1 MKKALIIIILILG
14 VILFNGVIA
23 NDFDGFNISDLDF
36 NPQYIFDNPNSQEP
50 KVNFYINNEYR
61 ALDYSITWNYK
72 NYFGKYIEN
81 KSSFSKNSQNP
92 ILTKNDELSLLC
104 DLDFDEV
111 NYNIYKED
119 TLISSGD
126 TFEDAVD
133 EILEEGNY
141 QVEIEGLWEE
151 KDDNDYHG
159 SITST
164 AILDFDLEPIVSL
177 NSENIP
183 PGNVLFIYVDNV
195 EDNENI
201 EIETNA
207 PVGSIS
213 KGISGSRHTFILPMD
228 IWAQEGKYNIN
239 LEVSS
244 NDDSDI
250 TTIEKSF
257 NIVSKDFPTQYLY
270 ISQEISD
277 TTRNDEAYEEFGEY
291 VQKVRSNISTI
302 KLWSGKFEIP
312 VKEDYVLTTDYGEIR
327 YVNDEI
333 TSSRHS
339 GLDLAAP
346 EGTPVYSCNSGEIVL
361 AKNMILTGNTI
372 VIDHGLGLFTS
383 YYHLSSMD
391 VEEGKFVEKG
401 DFVGEIGSTGFS
413 TGPHLHWSISV
424 LNTYVN
430 THQFIEEDVE

>member
-14 VILFNGVIA
+14 ALLLNIVVA
-23 NDFDGFNISDLDF
+23 NDFDGFSLSDLDF
-36 NPQYIFDNPNSQEP
+36 NPQYIFDNPNIQEP
-50 KVNFYINNEYR
+50 KVNFYLNNEYR
-61 ALDYSITWNYK
+61 ALDYNINWNYK
-72 NYFGKYIEN
+72 DYFGKYIEN
-81 KSSFSKNSQNP
+81 KSDFSQNSQDP
-92 ILTKNDELSLLC
+92 ILTKNDELSLYC
-104 DLDFDEV
+104 DLDFDKT
-111 NYNIYKED
+111 NFRIYQED

-126 TFEDAVD
+126 TFD
-133 EILEEGNY
+133 EAIDNISEEGDY
-141 QVEIEGLWEE
+141 KVEVEAVWEE
-151 KDDNDYHG
+151 KEDRDYHG

-164 AILDFDLEPIVSL
+164 AILEFELDPLVSF
-177 NSENIP
+177 NTDNIP

-195 EDNENI
+195 DEDENI

-213 KGISGSRHTFILPMD
+213 KGISGNRQTFILPID
-228 IWAQEGKYNIN
+228 IWAQQGSYKIS
-239 LEVSS
+239 LEI
-244 NDDSDI
+244 NDDSGNNV
-250 TTIEKSF
+250 TIEKEF
-257 NIVSKDFPTQYLY
+257 NVVSKDFPTQYLY

-277 TTRNDEAYEEFGEY
+277 STRNDEAYEEFGEY
-291 VQKVRSNISTI
+291 VQKARSNISSE
-302 KLWSGKFEIP
+302 KLWEGKFEIP
-312 VKEDYVLTTDYGEIR
+312 VKEDYILTTDYGEIR

-346 EGTPVYSCNSGEIVL
+346 EGTPIYACNSGNVVL
-361 AKNMILTGNTI
+361 AKDMILTGNTI
-372 VIDHGLGLFTS
+372 IIDHGLGLYTS

-391 VEEGKFVEKG
+391 VENGDFVYKG